1 MSSFSLKSKNSPS
14 RQQEDA
20 INKLVAGLN
29 DNVKNQVLLGITGSG
44 KTFTMANVIKR
55 TNKPTIVL
63 SHNKTLAGQLYTEFK
78 ELFPNNNVEYFISY
92 FDYYRP
98 EAYLPSTD
106 TYIDKTSKTNMDI
119 EAMRLSSLNS
129 LLTKRDTIVVASVAA
144 IYGALNPNEYSNMFI
159 ELKVNQKISRKELIY
174 QLIKRDYLR
183 NDVNL
188 ESAHFR
194 VRGDIIDVFP
204 SWTDK
209 FILRIELFGDV
220 IESISQLDPFT
231 NDKLKD
237 IDDFLLMP
245 GSGYVTKEGTMK
257 KAIELI
263 KAEIEERLKYFKSNG
278 KLLEAQR
285 LEDRVNHDIEA
296 LEEFGFVGGI
306 ENYSRYL
313 DGRDEGER
321 PYTIFDYLPS
331 DGIIIVD
338 ESHMMIP
345 QIKGMYAGDRSRKET
360 LVNYGFRLP
369 SALDNRPLKLDE
381 YEGFS
386 QQRIFVSA
394 TPSDYEIDKTNGVVT
409 EILIRPTGLLDPTIE
424 VVSTNNQIEDIVDRV
439 KNAINMKQRVFVLT
453 ITIRMAEELTRYLQE
468 KSIKVAYI
476 HNELKAFERNEI
488 LRKLRMGV
496 YDVVIGI
503 NLLREGID
511 VPEVALILVLD
522 ADKESFFRSKTSL
535 IQISG
540 RAARN
545 ENGLVIFYA
554 DKMTKSMEEAIAI
567 TQYRRKIQ
575 KEYNKKHNI
584 IPQTI
589 KKDIPEPIYSD
600 IISKTKISTLSK
612 TQKKEYINDLR
623 KAMLDASKK
632 LDFERAAQIRDLILE
647 YELE

>member
-1 MSSFSLKSKNSPS
+1 MEPSK
-14 RQQEDA
+14 QQKHA
-20 INKLVAGLN
+20 IDELVSGIRN
-29 DNVKNQVLLGITGSG
+29 DQKNQVLLGITGSG
-44 KTFTMANVIKR
+44 KTFTIANVIKEI
-55 TNKPTIVL
+55 NKPVIVL
-63 SHNKTLAGQLYTEFK
+63 SHNKTLAGQLYSEFK

-159 ELKVNQKISRKELIY
+159 EFSVGQKISRKKLIY
-174 QLIKRDYLR
+174 ELIKRDYAR
-183 NDVNL
+183 NDINL

-194 VRGDIIDVFP
+194 VRGDIIDIFP
-204 SWTDK
+204 SWTDE
-209 FILRIELFGDV
+209 FIFRIELFDDN
-220 IESISQLDPFT
+220 IELISKIDPFT
-231 NDKLKD
+231 NEALERLNE
-237 IDDFLLMP
+237 FLLMP
-245 GSGYVTKEGTMK
+245 GSGYVTEENIMERTVSSIKL
-257 KAIELI
+257 EL
-263 KAEIEERLKYFKSNG
+263 EDRLKFFKENG

-296 LEEFGFVGGI
+296 LEEFGNVGGI

-313 DGRDEGER
+313 DGRAEGER

-345 QIKGMYAGDRSRKET
+345 QIRGMYAGDRSRKET

-369 SALDNRPLKLDE
+369 SALDNRPLTLLE
-381 YEGFS
+381 YENFP
-386 QQRIFVSA
+386 QKRIFISA
-394 TPSDYEIDKTNGVVT
+394 TPANYEIDKVNGVIT
-409 EILIRPTGLLDPTIE
+409 EILIRPTGLLDPIIK
-424 VVSTNNQIEDIVDRV
+424 VVNTNNQIEDILDRI
-439 KNAINMKQRVFVLT
+439 KATISAKQRTFVLT

-468 KSIKVAYI
+468 KGIKVAYI

-488 LRKLRMGV
+488 LRKLRVGV
-496 YDVVIGI
+496 YDVVVGI

-511 VPEVALILVLD
+511 VPEVSLILVLD
-522 ADKESFFRSKTSL
+522 ADKESFFRSKSSL
-535 IQISG
+535 IQIVG

-545 ENGLVIFYA
+545 ENGVVIFYG
-554 DKMTKSMEEAIAI
+554 DKVTKSMQEAIDI
-567 TQYRRKIQ
+567 TNYRRKIQ
-575 KEYNKKHNI
+575 DQYNKENNI
-584 IPQTI
+584 KPETI
-589 KKDIPEPIYSD
+589 KKSIPEPIYSD
-600 IISKTKISTLSK
+600 IISKKRINTLSQK
-612 TQKKEYINDLR
+612 QKKDYINDLR
-623 KAMLDASKK
+623 KMMLDASKK
-632 LDFERAAQIRDLILE
+632 LDFEKAAQIRDLILE